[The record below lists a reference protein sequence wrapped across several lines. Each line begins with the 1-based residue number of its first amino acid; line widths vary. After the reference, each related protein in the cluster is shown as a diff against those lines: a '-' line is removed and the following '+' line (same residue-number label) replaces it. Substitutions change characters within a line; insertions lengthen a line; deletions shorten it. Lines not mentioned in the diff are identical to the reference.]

1 MIIKILIQIR
11 YEALTAPLTCATP
24 EPHQTELPGKYRPE
38 DWGTLMKEAKE
49 LIDVNN
55 TAFDETS
62 LRQAIVKET
71 LAKSFEGRQVESLPL
86 ACKTDP
92 TDGSARWSTVSTI
105 LGDLIDLK
113 SSKAEQFEL
122 LCDHLCTKLV
132 FQDPSNEDNN
142 QIAHAIVKDLE
153 QGREKKVTARYYVI
167 CGGGIKTPQLLFSS
181 GCEQSGSSDRLPA
194 LVSAFYFTSSR

>member
-1 MIIKILIQIR
+1 MS
-11 YEALTAPLTCATP
+11 
-24 EPHQTELPGKYRPE
+24 
-38 DWGTLMKEAKE
+38 
-49 LIDVNN
+49 NN

-86 ACKTDP
+86 ACTKDA

-105 LGDLIDLK
+105 LGDLVDLK

-132 FQDPSNEDNN
+132 FQDPSNKDNS

-153 QGREKKVTARYYVI
+153 QGGEKKVTAHYYVI

-194 LVSAFYFTSSR
+194 LVSAFYYFTSSR

>member
-1 MIIKILIQIR
+1 
-11 YEALTAPLTCATP
+11 
-24 EPHQTELPGKYRPE
+24 
-38 DWGTLMKEAKE
+38 MKEAKE

-55 TAFDETS
+55 TAFDGTS

-86 ACKTDP
+86 ACKKDV

-105 LGDLIDLK
+105 LGNLIDLK

-122 LCDHLCTKLV
+122 LYEHLCTKLV
-132 FQDPSNEDNN
+132 FQDPSNKDNN
-142 QIAHAIVKDLE
+142 QIAHAVVKDLE
-153 QGREKKVTARYYVI
+153 QGGEKKVIARYYVI

-194 LVSAFYFTSSR
+194 LVSAFYLNSSR